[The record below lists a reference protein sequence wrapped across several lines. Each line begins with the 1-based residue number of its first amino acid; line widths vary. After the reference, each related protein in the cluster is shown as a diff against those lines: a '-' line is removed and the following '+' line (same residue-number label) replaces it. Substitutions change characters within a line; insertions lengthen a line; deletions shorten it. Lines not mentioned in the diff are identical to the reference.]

1 MRYTYNEDKWIDRP
15 TGLYNSVLY
24 LTLSDGTEPVTLQ
37 QAKDWGKIENDE
49 DDDIITALITAA
61 RRICENFSGI
71 GFISRE
77 ITAGINNSNG
87 GFFLPYGPVTV
98 APTAVDDNADA
109 IALDYNIGQIESP
122 FGRMVVTYTAGYAIL
137 PEDLMTALK
146 AQFLFLY
153 ENRGEGTEAISPISK
168 MILEPLRMVV

>member
-24 LTLSDGTEPVTLQ
+24 LTLSDGTEPVTLT
-37 QAKDWGKIENDE
+37 QAKAWGKIENDD

-61 RRICENFSGI
+61 RRMCESFSGI
-71 GFISRE
+71 GFINRE

-98 APTAVDDNADA
+98 DPTAVDDNADA
-109 IALDYNIGQIESP
+109 ITLDYNIGQIESP

-153 ENRGEGTEAISPISK
+153 ENRGEGTGSISPISK

>member
-1 MRYTYNEDKWIDRP
+1 MQPFATDE
-15 TGLYNSVLY
+15 
-24 LTLSDGTEPVTLQ
+24 TEPVTLA
-37 QAKDWGKIENDE
+37 QAKRWAKIEDDQTE
-49 DDDIITALITAA
+49 DDDIVTALITAA

-71 GFISRE
+71 GFINRE

-98 APTAVDDNADA
+98 DPTAVDDSGDA
-109 IALDYNIGQIESP
+109 ITLDYNIGQIESP